1 MNVVAKWPE
10 EVVEIDPGMAETNLH
25 IPLEAFEMGY
35 GKDDERY
42 FCQAEA
48 EEILNPL
55 LELLFMIE
63 GGDDPQILAD
73 ACPAVE
79 AAQTCEAI

>member
-1 MNVVAKWPE
+1 
-10 EVVEIDPGMAETNLH
+10 MAATNLH

-35 GKDDERY
+35 GKDDERF

-48 EEILNPL
+48 EEIINPL
-55 LELLFMIE
+55 LEKLYMIE
-63 GGDDPQILAD
+63 GGDSPSILAD
-73 ACPAVE
+73 ACAEVE